1 MKTVMLS
8 EARESIL
15 GAVLKVVLYSLG
27 SAQSALF
34 LQHGLATQRALV
46 SKVSTPKLQP
56 CFKEMTVACLLTTY
70 CVLDRFMTQGHH
82 SCSSELRCEH
92 GMVAHTCH
100 PRLGKWRQED
110 LKFQVIP
117 GYIASLR
124 PAQTA

>member
-56 CFKEMTVACLLTTY
+56 WFTEMAVAHLLSTY
-70 CVLDRFMTQGHH
+70 YVLDRVMTHGHH
-82 SCSSELRCEH
+82 SCSSELRREH

-100 PRLGKWRQED
+100 CSPWEVEARGPEVSGL
-110 LKFQVIP
+110 P
-117 GYIASLR
+117 C
-124 PAQTA
+124 T